1 MALGFAPRDF
11 IDLAVAVKARIDQ
24 AADNQEDL
32 KGLAKEVHADINILE
47 QCLSQREPK
56 DGCHSKYR
64 ECLKELKRDL
74 REFLNRCEALVV
86 TAPLSSWN
94 GIRQRA
100 LGLAQTGSI
109 RKEIETLHQNIK
121 TRYRRLNLLGQALM
135 YSEQARGHQ
144 EIVEELHLI
153 RADLKR
159 PGTHGSAPSDSSS
172 AKRPTNTDQ
181 EQERGSSFSKKRS
194 QKKGYAAVVKEK
206 LLAPTSHRYGPSS
219 VLRCLRF
226 VRFLRDSSRSHDGG
240 RHSFRI
246 CTGAFAGEME
256 ALSRSL
262 RGTGYAGDILK
273 HLVKVNRRLAKE
285 DPGVYRDRLASS
297 LDDYG
302 TLLIKVGSPS
312 AGAVETLEEAVEI
325 YKGLVIGDPINFA
338 EPLAAAL
345 HNLSVILLVDNRPVY
360 ALECSQRAAET
371 IRPLANEG
379 PDRFKPLLVTYLTNY
394 YRALSE
400 LKRFKDGIPVLQ
412 EVAEIQE
419 RLSRKDRRRHEP
431 ALADTHAQ
439 LAQVYRHLGDYR
451 RARSSIECAVNIT
464 RIHAHVPDPP
474 LAIQK
479 SLSSHLN
486 TYFDMIR
493 TADEQKALEVIAELV
508 EVRRGLSRRDPHCKA
523 HLGIAL
529 HNYAT
534 HLRRLGKYVEAK
546 KMAEDAV
553 RVRQSIPVPKD
564 TSAAEG
570 IELSIAASRRLRD
583 SIERD
588 LRSGKKDG

>member
-32 KGLAKEVHADINILE
+32 KGLVKEVHADIDILE
-47 QCLSQREPK
+47 QCLSQRKPK

-64 ECLKELKRDL
+64 
-74 REFLNRCEALVV
+74 
-86 TAPLSSWN
+86 
-94 GIRQRA
+94 
-100 LGLAQTGSI
+100 
-109 RKEIETLHQNIK
+109 
-121 TRYRRLNLLGQALM
+121 QALM

-144 EIVEELHLI
+144 EIVEELRLI

-159 PGTHGSAPSDSSS
+159 SGTHGSALSDSSS
-172 AKRPTNTDQ
+172 WKRPTNTDQ
-181 EQERGSSFSKKRS
+181 EQEKGSSSSKKRS

-206 LLAPTSHRYGPSS
+206 LLVPTAHRYGPSS

-262 RGTGYAGDILK
+262 RGTGYAGDLLK

-302 TLLIKVGSPS
+302 TLLIKAGSPS
-312 AGAVETLEEAVEI
+312 TGTVETLEEAVEI
-325 YKGLVIGDPINFA
+325 YKGLVVGDPINFA

-360 ALECSQRAAET
+360 ALECSQHAAET
-371 IRPLANEG
+371 IHPLANEG
-379 PDRFKPLLVTYLTNY
+379 PDRFKPVLVTYLTNY
-394 YRALSE
+394 YRSLSKLE
-400 LKRFKDGIPVLQ
+400 RFNEGAPVLQ
-412 EVAEIQE
+412 EVAKIQE
-419 RLSRKDRRRHEP
+419 QLSRKDRRRHEP

-439 LAQVYRHLGDYR
+439 LAQVYRRLGDDR
-451 RARSSIECAVNIT
+451 RARSSIERAVNIT
-464 RIHAHVPDPP
+464 RTHAHVPDPP

-479 SLSSHLN
+479 SLSSYLN
-486 TYFDMIR
+486 MYFDMIR
-493 TADEQKALEVIAELV
+493 TADEQRALKIITELV
-508 EVRRGLSRRDPHCKA
+508 E
-523 HLGIAL
+523 LGIAL

-534 HLRRLGKYVEAK
+534 HLRRLGKNVEAK
-546 KMAEDAV
+546 EMAEDAF

-564 TSAAEG
+564 TSAAEN
-570 IELSIAASRRLRD
+570 IKLSIAASERLKD

-588 LRSGKKDG
+588 IRSAKKDG